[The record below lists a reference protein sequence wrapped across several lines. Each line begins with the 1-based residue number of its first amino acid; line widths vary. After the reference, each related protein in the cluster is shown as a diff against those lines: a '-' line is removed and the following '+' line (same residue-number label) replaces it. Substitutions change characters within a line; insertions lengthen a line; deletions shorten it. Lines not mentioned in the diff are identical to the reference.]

1 MTHNK
6 MSIKEIKK
14 IIFEEEFRRFPYLD
28 NFKRNPYTYCKARYY
43 MYFSVLVVYVLI
55 RSRITPNMVTIAY
68 GLCGIIGG
76 ILLSIP
82 NLYYNIIGV
91 LVFFNKG
98 ILDWS
103 DGHLARIKYEPT
115 LTGHILDIYGAT
127 INSIGLRIGLGFFV
141 INQTSY
147 DFLIYFVAVI
157 PFLHTELYSSAS
169 KKIIIENLNS
179 ILSQNKNMK
188 PNKEKI
194 FEKENLNTTRI
205 KHPEWL
211 NFFKGIFDDNAKNV
225 DLILLFIVIDIYT
238 IYNFSFYIFLLISIK
253 ILIRFIL
260 SFIYGVRTRWAE
272 MFINNLKIDN
282 ESKKND

>member
-1 MTHNK
+1 MNHNK
-6 MSIKEIKK
+6 LSLKEIKK

-169 KKIIIENLNS
+169 KKIILENLNS